1 MCMVKGYKLV
11 ECCSGHF
18 LVVFFFFFFY
28 FGDSEFEH
36 L

>member
-18 LVVFFFFFFY
+18 LVVFFFF
-28 FGDSEFEH
+28 
-36 L
+36 LVIVNLNICN

>member
-1 MCMVKGYKLV
+1 MCIVKGYKLV

-18 LVVFFFFFFY
+18 LVFFFF